1 MTEKQLHDFKR
12 KYGFSSLLEKSMLS
26 ELKTSFAVELE
37 EFLYKKGQSSSILV
51 FNVNSLIYGIVDQES
66 NEFVNIITG
75 ERYPILKSNSNFKI
89 EYNNISLLDLD
100 KKFVIDYRIDDVLWN
115 SLSDEQYS
123 VLWKNYKQFKKSQ
136 PKSQQKIMIKR

>member
-1 MTEKQLHDFKR
+1 MTDKQLHDFKR
-12 KYGFSSLLEKSMLS
+12 KYGFSSSLEKSMLS
-26 ELKTSFAVELE
+26 EIKTSFAVELE

-75 ERYPILKSNSNFKI
+75 ERYHILKSNSNFKI
-89 EYNNISLLDLD
+89 EYNNISLLDLN

-123 VLWKNYKQFKKSQ
+123 YLWKNYKQFKKGQ
-136 PKSQQKIMIKR
+136 PKSKQKIMT